1 VVFLSPYH
9 RQRVTPPSGQY
20 RKLFTYFFSTKQNK
34 RRLTDKEFTFSVSD
48 GEVRGANKGSVE

>member
-1 VVFLSPYH
+1 VVFPIALSPAARYSAIGAISKVVH
-9 RQRVTPPSGQY
+9 
-20 RKLFTYFFSTKQNK
+20 LIFSTKQNK